1 VIDFYKTTATEIAN
15 KVKTGE
21 WQAVDVAKQYLDRIN
36 KTNPALNAFIHIH
49 NDVLEN
55 AKKVDDKRKAGKQ
68 LGKLAG
74 VPIAIKD
81 NMCEKGKETTSCS
94 KVLKG
99 YKPPYNATVVEKL
112 LDADA
117 IPMGKTNMDE
127 FAMGSSSETSIYGA
141 VSNPYDKNRIP
152 GGSSG
157 GSAVSVAA
165 GMTPIALGSDTG
177 GSIRQ
182 PAALCGIM
190 GIKPT
195 NGRVSRYGLM
205 AYSSSLD
212 QIGPFA
218 RNTQDMALLLE
229 VIAGHDPKD
238 ATSIDT
244 PVPVYTN
251 QKAKDLKGTKIGIP
265 RAFMQDGIETDVK
278 NAIEKNAIQKLK
290 DIGAEIVDIELPHAK
305 YGIAAYYLVATA
317 EASSNLGRYDGI
329 HYGYRSETVKDLA
342 SIYINSRSEGFGRE
356 VKRRILLGTFSLSA
370 GYYDQF
376 YNKATKVR
384 RLILNDY
391 LEAFKKV
398 DAVLT
403 PTSPFCAFKKG
414 EKTSDPMQM
423 YLSDI
428 YTVCNNLSGLP
439 GVSVNCG
446 LSTLGLPIGVQLTGK
461 SFGEENLFKII
472 SAYESAT
479 NYHLTTPNL

>member
-1 VIDFYKTTATEIAN
+1 MIDFYRVSASEIAKN
-15 KVKTGE
+15 VKSGDWSAT
-21 WQAVDVAKQYLDRIN
+21 DVAKQYLDRIN
-36 KTNPALNAFIHIH
+36 KINPSLNAFINLHDDIME
-49 NDVLEN
+49 V
-55 AKKVDDKRKAGKQ
+55 AQKVDEKRKAGKP

-74 VPIAIKD
+74 VPVAVKD
-81 NMCEKGKETTSCS
+81 NMCEKGKLTTSCS

-99 YKPPYNATVVEKL
+99 YKPPYNATVIDKL

-127 FAMGSSSETSIYGA
+127 FAMGSSNETSIYGP
-141 VSNPYDKNRIP
+141 VNNPYDKDRIP

-157 GSAVSVAA
+157 GSAAAIAA
-165 GMTPIALGSDTG
+165 GLVPLALGSDTG

-182 PAALCGIM
+182 PASLCGIA

-218 RNTQDMALLLE
+218 RNINDTALMLE
-229 VIAGHDPKD
+229 VISGFDLKD
-238 ATSIDT
+238 STSINT
-244 PVPVYTN
+244 PVPEYTA
-251 QKAKDLKGTKIGIP
+251 QKATSLKGTRIGVP
-265 RAFMQDGIETDVK
+265 RALLKDGLEIDVK
-278 NAIEKNAIQKLK
+278 NAIEKNAIENLK
-290 DIGAEIVDIELPHAK
+290 ALGAEIVDIELPHAK

-329 HYGYRSETVKDLA
+329 HYGYRSENIKDLA
-342 SIYINSRSEGFGRE
+342 SVYTNSRSEGFGRE
-356 VKRRILLGTFSLSA
+356 VKRRIILGTFSLSS
-370 GYYDQF
+370 GYYDQY

-391 LEAFKKV
+391 LEAFKKADV
-398 DAVLT
+398 ILT
-403 PTSPFCAFKKG
+403 PTSPCCAFKKG
-414 EKTSDPMQM
+414 EKSADPIQM

-439 GVSVNCG
+439 GISVNCG
-446 LSTLGLPIGVQLTGK
+446 VSSIGLPIGMQLTGK
-461 SFGEENLFKII
+461 AFGEGELCKVV
-472 SAYESAT
+472 SAFESAT
-479 NYHLTTPNL
+479 NYHQITPNI